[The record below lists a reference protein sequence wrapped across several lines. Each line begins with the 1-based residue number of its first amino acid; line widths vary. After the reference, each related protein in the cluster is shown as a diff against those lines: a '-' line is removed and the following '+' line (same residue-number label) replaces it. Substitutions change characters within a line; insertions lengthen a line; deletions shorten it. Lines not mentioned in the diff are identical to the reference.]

1 MLYFQGKW
9 SLRYV
14 LCFDKQNGTSLIR
27 TFISKEAHAI
37 RQKLCTMVADTLY
50 QWMVG
55 ISGVNSLKFISL
67 PDPPPSSGTNITVKD
82 FKNLIEDKRV
92 RVILRKILE
101 STKSDRVLTLK
112 FGLTSFVMFLTASA
126 LACHRFVISVS
137 EGYVNYLSLSAPVA
151 LRTWT
156 EPEASDVY
164 CCQAPR

>member
-14 LCFDKQNGTSLIR
+14 LCFNKQNGTSLIR

-82 FKNLIEDKRV
+82 FKSLIEDKRV

-151 LRTWT
+151 LRT
-156 EPEASDVY
+156 
-164 CCQAPR
+164 

>member
-1 MLYFQGKW
+1 M
-9 SLRYV
+9 V

-37 RQKLCTMVADTLY
+37 RRKLCTMVADTLY

-55 ISGVNSLKFISL
+55 ISGVNSLKFIWL

-82 FKNLIEDKRV
+82 FKSLIEDKRV
-92 RVILRKILE
+92 RVILRKTLE
-101 STKSDRVLTLK
+101 SAKSDRVLTLK
-112 FGLTSFVMFLTASA
+112 FCLSSFVMFLTASA

-151 LRTWT
+151 LRT
-156 EPEASDVY
+156 
-164 CCQAPR
+164 